1 MTSADPR
8 VSICRH
14 CQHYQPEGRR
24 GGHCHQLTGSVQAAW
39 TACSLAVPVFNRLFT
54 TEPVTTLPTV
64 TIAEPVVHER
74 TELMKVTAALEE
86 TFLEAAEAVFPEQ
99 SSSKIIS

>member
-1 MTSADPR
+1 MTPADPR

-24 GGHCHQLTGSVQAAW
+24 GGQCHQLSGSVQAAW
-39 TACSLAVPVFNRLFT
+39 TACSLAVPVFGSLFA

-64 TIAEPVVHER
+64 TIPVERAER
-74 TELMKVTAALEE
+74 RNITFALEAGFLDVAGGALME
-86 TFLEAAEAVFPEQ
+86 TP
-99 SSSKIIS
+99 SSLKIS

>member
-8 VSICRH
+8 VSVCRH

-24 GGHCHQLTGSVQAAW
+24 GGHCQQLSGSVQAAW
-39 TACSLAVPVFNRLFT
+39 TACSLAVPVFTRLFA

-64 TIAEPVVHER
+64 TISHHRAE
-74 TELMKVTAALEE
+74 LLKVTATLEE
-86 TFLEAAEAVFPEQ
+86 TFLDRAEVALPEK
-99 SSSKIIS
+99 SSSKTIS